1 MKKFLVLSLVT
12 LFVAGSLFSG
22 AKKKYGTE
30 LTLKQTTKISEIVAN
45 PDKFNGK
52 RVLVSGPIVD
62 VCKERGCW
70 IKVGSDKEFES
81 IRFKVQDG
89 VIVFPLDLKGKNAVA
104 EGVVSVRTIS
114 VEDQIKSGEEMAK
127 EEGKTFDRSTVTG
140 VKTVLQIKG
149 EGAQVDVK

>member
-1 MKKFLVLSLVT
+1 MKKI
-12 LFVAGSLFSG
+12 LFVSILALLVAGSLLGG
-22 AKKKYGTE
+22 AKKKYGKE
-30 LTLKQTTKISEIVAN
+30 LTLKQTTKVSEIVAN
-45 PDKFNGK
+45 PEKFDGK
-52 RVLVSGPIVD
+52 RVLVAGPIVD

-70 IKVGSDKEFES
+70 IKIGSDKEFES

-89 VIVFPLDLKGKNAVA
+89 VIVFPLDLKGKSAVA
-104 EGVVSVRTIS
+104 EGIVSVKKVS

-127 EEGKTFDRSTVTG
+127 EEGTTFDKSTVTG